1 MDVAE
6 RPQKSNQSLTAVE
19 KGQIGSASFV
29 IRSVAQDLYHHI
41 GEEYFRARGDNRC
54 ALINVLGVVVASFH
68 ASSGF
73 DPNFHPNLG
82 ITRDYRRY
90 KCYAPLPRKTLSGNT
105 NNHGVSSL
113 CLRLSGVKP
122 SRCARFL
129 EIDRKEAFYLH
140 SCESSPQPD
149 RNRILRSL

>member
-41 GEEYFRARGDNRC
+41 GAEYFRARGDNLC
-54 ALINVLGVVVASFH
+54 ALINVLRVGVAGFE

-73 DPNFHPNLG
+73 TPNFHHNLG
-82 ITRDYRRY
+82 ITWDHCRY
-90 KCYAPLPRKTLSGNT
+90 KCYAPLPRKTFTGNT
-105 NNHGVSSL
+105 NNHEVSSL
-113 CLRLSGVKP
+113 FLRCSGVM
-122 SRCARFL
+122 SRRCARFL
-129 EIDRKEAFYLH
+129 
-140 SCESSPQPD
+140 
-149 RNRILRSL
+149 

>member
-41 GEEYFRARGDNRC
+41 GAEYFRARGDNLC
-54 ALINVLGVVVASFH
+54 ALINVLGVGVASFH

-113 CLRLSGVKP
+113 FLRLSGVKA
-122 SRCARFL
+122 SRCGRFL
-129 EIDRKEAFYLH
+129 KSTGRKH
-140 SCESSPQPD
+140 S
-149 RNRILRSL
+149 I